1 MSTEGVLAIGLAQR
15 MLKWRHSGFSVHNRV
30 HTKADDA
37 EGR

>member
-15 MLKWRHSGFSVHNRV
+15 MLKWHHSGFSVHNRV